1 MIYDDADGLYQGRE
15 DAQGRK
21 NGFGE
26 LFYTTAAI
34 FSIEAFGRMMREMV
48 LARHSLKMAISRPKD
63 IGGITAYLDGGH
75 STITLRWSLK
85 VTL

>member
-1 MIYDDADGLYQGRE
+1 MASIKVKPMHKGAKMVLENFSTQIAD
-15 DAQGRK
+15 
-21 NGFGE
+21 
-26 LFYTTAAI
+26 T
-34 FSIEAFGRMMREMV
+34 FSTEVFGRMMLGID
-48 LARHSLKMAISRPKD
+48 LARLSLKMAISRPKD